1 MMMIILKNIPA
12 HPKKTSAT
20 LLKSLFNVISAS
32 SFTYY
37 TVLRNYIKLI
47 NIGPDR
53 WMGNTVHA
61 RPAFSLAM
69 AHHKNRNNSII

>member
-1 MMMIILKNIPA
+1 MIIIQKNIPA
-12 HPKKTSAT
+12 HPKKTSAALPK
-20 LLKSLFNVISAS
+20 LLFYAISAS

-53 WMGNTVHA
+53 WMGITGHA
-61 RPAFSLAM
+61 RPAFSLTM
-69 AHHKNRNNSII
+69 AHYKNRNNSII